1 MTTLTGFLIK
11 KGSHI
16 GSHLKSRGSH
26 FKIPNSYANCLTKN
40 NWKMHQEKTT
50 ILFVISPTKI
60 NQKGLCPLNCR
71 ITLNKERKQFT
82 TGLFVNPKYW
92 DNKLQKVNSK
102 DTNFKFINA
111 QIEQIQTKINNI
123 ILVFQ
128 IENGDCTLDNIYN
141 KYVGV
146 EIKKKEYIYSYYKQY
161 LSKIKKLVGLEI
173 KNNTY
178 NKFVY
183 VGNHLEVFLK
193 WKYKK
198 TDYPLQELN
207 QQFLDDF
214 DYYLKTEKKQE
225 QITINKTIQ
234 RLRAP
239 IKQAISEGYLDRDPF
254 ILHKSKIVSKTVI
267 FLTTEE
273 LKTIEVAVL
282 QQKRLSTIQDL
293 FVFCCYTGLAY
304 NEMAHLEKQH
314 IQIGFDGINWIQMKR
329 EKTQRLISIP
339 ILPKAQEIIDKYS
352 TDCNRIFPSISNQ
365 KFNSYLKEIAD
376 ITAIEKR
383 LTHHI
388 ARKTFAST
396 ILLYNDVPMEIVSE
410 LLGHSN
416 MIITQESYG
425 KVVQKKVSQEMSK
438 LSQKLKVI

>member
-1 MTTLTGFLIK
+1 MPSYLRK
-11 KGSHI
+11 KGSHR

-26 FKIPNSYANCLTKN
+26 FKNPNSYANCLTQN

-82 TGLFVNPKYW
+82 TGLFVNPNYW
-92 DNKLQKVNSK
+92 ENKLQKVNTQ
-102 DTNFKFINA
+102 DANYKFINA

-128 IENGDCTLDNIYN
+128 LQNGDCTLDNIYN
-141 KYVGV
+141 NYIGK
-146 EIKKKEYIYSYYKQY
+146 EIKKKEYVLSYYKQY
-161 LSKIKKLVGLEI
+161 LFKIKKLVGLEI
-173 KNNTY
+173 KDNTY

-183 VGNHLEVFLK
+183 VGNHLEAFLK
-193 WKYKK
+193 WKFKK
-198 TDYPLQELN
+198 TDFPLEELSL
-207 QQFLDDF
+207 QFLDDF

-234 RLRAP
+234 RLRTP

-254 ILHKSKIVSKTVI
+254 ILHKSKTVRKTVI

-273 LKTIEVAVL
+273 LKTLEEAVL

-293 FVFCCYTGLAY
+293 FIFCCYTGLSY
-304 NEMAHLEKQH
+304 NEMTNIEKQN
-314 IQIGFDGINWIQMKR
+314 IQIGFDNINWIQMKR
-329 EKTQRLISIP
+329 EKTQRQISIP
-339 ILPKAQEIIDKYS
+339 ILPKAQEIINKYS
-352 TDCNRIFPSISNQ
+352 NDNNRIFPPISNQ

-376 ITAIEKR
+376 ITGIEKR

-396 ILLYNDVPMEIVSE
+396 VLLYNDVPMEIVSE

-416 MIITQESYG
+416 MVITQESYG
-425 KVVQKKVSQEMSK
+425 KVVQKKVSEAMANLK
-438 LSQKLKVI
+438 DKLK